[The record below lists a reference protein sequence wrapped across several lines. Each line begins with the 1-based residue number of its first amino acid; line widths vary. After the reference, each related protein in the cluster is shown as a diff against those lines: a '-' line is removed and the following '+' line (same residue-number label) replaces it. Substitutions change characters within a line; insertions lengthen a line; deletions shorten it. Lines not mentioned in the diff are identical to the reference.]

1 MVACIFRSAAM
12 PLDKPTWVQ
21 RFASELLMLKPETPV
36 GLLPEIAET
45 FWYYQRHREP
55 ELLARERAAGQLRVP
70 GRRRA
75 WIEACSAA
83 IRQLDPQLANED
95 TFALALSL
103 WEEDWARSVDP
114 YLMAQALW
122 DQAILLS
129 MHGDGQPDRGIDLFS
144 VFRLPPAA

>member
-1 MVACIFRSAAM
+1 M
-12 PLDKPTWVQ
+12 PLDKSNWVQ
-21 RFASELLMLKPETPV
+21 RFATELVTLKPDTPV

-45 FWYYQRHREP
+45 FWYYQRHRDP
-55 ELLARERAAGQLRVP
+55 EALARERASGKLRVP

-75 WIEACSAA
+75 WVEACSAA
-83 IRQLDPQLANED
+83 IRELDPQLGNED
-95 TFALALSL
+95 TFALALTL

-129 MHGDGQPDRGIDLFS
+129 MHGEAQPERGIDLFS
-144 VFRLPPAA
+144 VFRLPPDAP